1 MSPSVSPLV
10 AISKTMSQKL
20 SRQVLA
26 CTVTLGAMATTPDG
40 LVLGI
45 AGKEPNVDWLTLNT
59 PTFAAPDRTEKTI
72 GFGRRNVSS
81 CPLTRPWVMS
91 GVENCRQPLLPALTA
106 LPPEIKPPF
115 RTRGEI
121 QTFDPGAIP
130 FCPGRS
136 SPGEIGMV
144 TPPIVIHPATPPKA
158 CWNDVT
164 PPQTFDPPP
173 GLAVM
178 ALGEIN
184 WPLMSSTP
192 SRHLFDPTDTEPRS
206 TPAPMVKFI
215 PPIEMNP
222 GSPLLAD

>member
-1 MSPSVSPLV
+1 PFV
-10 AISKTMSQKL
+10 AISKTMSQNI
-20 SRQVLA
+20 SRHVLA
-26 CTVTLGAMATTPDG
+26 WTVVLGAMATTPDA
-40 LVLGI
+40 LVPGI

-59 PTFAAPDRTEKTI
+59 PTFAGPDKTEKTI
-72 GFGRRNVSS
+72 GFGRRNVSA
-81 CPLTRPWVMS
+81 CPLTRPLVMS
-91 GVENCRQPLLPALTA
+91 GAENCRQPLLPAVTA

-136 SPGEIGMV
+136 NPGEIGMV

-173 GLAVM
+173 GLPEIE
-178 ALGEIN
+178 LGAIN
-184 WPLMSSTP
+184 WPLMSRTP
-192 SRHLFDPTDTEPRS
+192 SKHPFDPTEIVPRL
-206 TPAPMVKFI
+206 TPAPMVKFN
-215 PPIEMNP
+215 PPIAMNP
-222 GSPLLAD
+222 GALSVAA